1 VVINAQEILN
11 LFRFIDWIMILPDEL
26 EKKLIKEICDYEE
39 EIKMPYVTSAER
51 FGIEKGLQ
59 QGLQQG
65 LQNSIKK
72 LLLKGFKP
80 DEFADLLEVDAS
92 VVQDVVSTLRN
103 ENFIS

>member
-1 VVINAQEILN
+1 
-11 LFRFIDWIMILPDEL
+11 MILPDEL
-26 EKKLIKEICDYEE
+26 EKKLIKEICNYEE

-65 LQNSIKK
+65 VRQGVQNSIKK

-80 DEFADLLEVDAS
+80 DKVADLLEVDAS
-92 VVQDVVSTLRN
+92 VVQDVVSLIK
-103 ENFIS
+103 EN